1 MPDGEYQKL
10 NAQKI
15 NGVTSTDAKIPITI
29 IIRNEGLR
37 ALDGID
43 LLVPTPFAKDLWV
56 ALQRRGVRASGLR
69 DEFAAHLESKTLCF
83 PIDDVE
89 SEAGRLSEKLMREE
103 LMEKYL
109 GKPHNRRCKFW
120 SALSV
125 KLPFEFQWDQLAEQ
139 WNVSDKVSENGAFVC
154 RDLRKL
160 RKIKEAL
167 KNEKAEVE
175 EVLRSEADGML
186 IPVKL
191 EFVGRGRPK
200 RFGMICLPTPDDL
213 ISIRRNRNKEIIQQ
227 PRLFGTSSEEPMEIQ
242 EELKPL
248 QGFVSLDAAA
258 SEKPI
263 SLKWLFEESSRL
275 DDTISKR
282 KRANRKKKES
292 RKRRKLTFEQR
303 KTDEQVEEAE
313 RHSAQ
318 YRFSADREIIGRL
331 VAGEQS
337 VLGGR
342 GVALGYICA
351 DALPLISSNY
361 HKSKTV
367 VMVRNSTS
375 KYYHAAYV
383 SILINAV
390 QI

>member
-1 MPDGEYQKL
+1 MLEIKVKKPEAEEKKSEMLSYCRAFNLHSQPNKFWNRQFRDEAAQKRMPDGEYQKL

-69 DEFAAHLESKTLCF
+69 DEFAAHLESKTLF
-83 PIDDVE
+83 FR
-89 SEAGRLSEKLMREE
+89 SMTWNQRRE
-103 LMEKYL
+103 
-109 GKPHNRRCKFW
+109 GC
-120 SALSV
+120 
-125 KLPFEFQWDQLAEQ
+125 
-139 WNVSDKVSENGAFVC
+139 
-154 RDLRKL
+154 LRK
-160 RKIKEAL
+160 AL
-167 KNEKAEVE
+167 KNGTGVE
-175 EVLRSEADGML
+175 EVTKEAAHGML

-200 RFGMICLPTPDDL
+200 RFGMICLPAPDDL

-227 PRLFGTSSEEPMEIQ
+227 PRGTSSEEPMEIQ
-242 EELKPL
+242 EEEAEPLKPL

-313 RHSAQ
+313 RHSSQ

-361 HKSKTV
+361 HK
-367 VMVRNSTS
+367 
-375 KYYHAAYV
+375 
-383 SILINAV
+383 
-390 QI
+390 